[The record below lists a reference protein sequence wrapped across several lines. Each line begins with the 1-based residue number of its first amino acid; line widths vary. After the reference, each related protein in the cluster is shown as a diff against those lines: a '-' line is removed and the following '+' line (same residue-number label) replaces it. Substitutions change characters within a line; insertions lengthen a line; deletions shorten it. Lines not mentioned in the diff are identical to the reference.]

1 MPRFLSV
8 NSTSDP
14 VNDVCHRYER
24 KVAFQDTDA
33 SGWVHF
39 AKLLAYVEEAEH
51 EYLRKRG
58 IVVFA
63 KAGGG
68 WPRVNVAC
76 DFSSPVRFQDSVEVS
91 IAIAK
96 IGESS
101 VEWRF
106 EISKDDKVA
115 ANGTMKTVKVDGTGK
130 PESITSA
137 ERKFLEAGNE

>member
-1 MPRFLSV
+1 V
-8 NSTSDP
+8 N
-14 VNDVCHRYER
+14 NACHRYVR

-39 AKLLAYVEEAEH
+39 TKLLAYAEEAEH
-51 EYLRKRG
+51 DYLRKCG
-58 IVVFA
+58 IAVIT

-76 DFSSPVRFQDSVEVS
+76 DFRSPLIFQDSIEV
-91 IAIAK
+91 ILAIAK

-101 VEWRF
+101 AEWRF

-115 ANGTMKTVKVDGTGK
+115 ASGTMITVKVDGTGK
-130 PESITSA
+130 PEAITTA
-137 ERKFLEAGNE
+137 ERKLLEGGE